1 MFEWACVKWL
11 PITAALGCLP
21 VDTGNPVN
29 TLRAFYSAIASHECE
44 KAVALAEGYSV
55 ERCQKIASLQLN
67 EPITVIEEKKN
78 SAVLQF
84 SVAHE
89 LTEQKQRIATT
100 ATVALKRVGEQWKV
114 DFSTIKS
121 LNDKA
126 LPVSDTPKPTE
137 VKPEPPASP
146 PPSKPTGLL
155 SLWAPEALQGKAG
168 DEKIH
173 FLRKPDF
180 SAPSRTQPN
189 ETLPPLKPEYLNSIR
204 RVKLPKDKKWVAL
217 TFDLCERADEVAGYD
232 RGVINALRDKQVK
245 ATFYAG
251 GKWMQSHPEQT
262 MQLMAD
268 NLFEI
273 GNHGWTH
280 GNLRVLQGEP
290 MQQQIVWTQAEYE
303 RIRDNLQDKAKSAGL
318 VDLMANVA
326 HQPAG

>member
-1 MFEWACVKWL
+1 MFEWVCVKWL

-21 VDTGNPVN
+21 VNASNPVD

-55 ERCQKIASLQLN
+55 ERCQKIANLQLN

-100 ATVALKRVGEQWKV
+100 ATVVLKRVGEQWKV

-121 LNDKA
+121 LSDKT
-126 LPVSDTPKPTE
+126 LPVSDDTPTPTE
-137 VKPEPPASP
+137 VKPEPSASPPP

-180 SAPSRTQPN
+180 SPPSRTQPN
-189 ETLPPLKPEYLNSIR
+189 E
-204 RVKLPKDKKWVAL
+204 A
-217 TFDLCERADEVAGYD
+217 
-232 RGVINALRDKQVK
+232 
-245 ATFYAG
+245 
-251 GKWMQSHPEQT
+251 
-262 MQLMAD
+262 
-268 NLFEI
+268 
-273 GNHGWTH
+273 
-280 GNLRVLQGEP
+280 
-290 MQQQIVWTQAEYE
+290 
-303 RIRDNLQDKAKSAGL
+303 
-318 VDLMANVA
+318 
-326 HQPAG
+326 